1 MVVMNDMVNNTSNH
15 YDMSTVMKAE
25 AVNKTATEPSDEIM
39 ADVAASVSFT
49 KKMDSGMTM
58 QAGIIDAAQESITKN
73 QVADMSLA
81 EVNKKLYRITQ
92 LSIQASHEGKSYSD
106 KKELQDE
113 IHKLRLEI
121 QNAGKKTNFNGKNVF
136 ESMGRPV
143 YERRITGDDILVE
156 DNRLG
161 DATYEGA
168 LIKEGTYDVEANNAP
183 KVSIDYN
190 AIVNELEAIDVT
202 KKDGTKEA
210 LEHTNKA
217 MDYVDSARSYIRAE
231 QNRLIQLIQEK
242 IQF

>member
-1 MVVMNDMVNNTSNH
+1 MNDMVNNTSNH
-15 YDMSTVMKAE
+15 YDMNTVMKAE
-25 AVNKTATEPSDEIM
+25 AVNKTATEPNNEIM

-161 DATYEGA
+161 DATYEGS
-168 LIKEGTYDVEANNAP
+168 LIKEGTYDVEAKNAP

-190 AIVNELEAIDVT
+190 DIVNELEAIDVT

-217 MDYVDSARSYIRAE
+217 MDYVDSARSYIRTE

>member
-1 MVVMNDMVNNTSNH
+1 MVVMNDVINNASNR
-15 YDMSTVMKAE
+15 YEMNNVMKAE
-25 AVNKTATEPSDEIM
+25 AANKNMNEPNTEVMSE
-39 ADVAASVSFT
+39 VAASVTFT
-49 KKMDSGMTM
+49 KKMDNGMSA
-58 QAGIIDAAQESITKN
+58 QAGVIDAAQESITKN

-136 ESMGRPV
+136 ESMGKPV

-161 DATYEGA
+161 DATYEKS
-168 LIKEGTYDVEANNAP
+168 LIKEGTYEMGANNAP
-183 KVSIDYN
+183 KINIDYN